1 MVDEVAAGELVIVG
15 HLVIDLQYELIEVH
29 RAGARN
35 LMLAGSADSSK
46 VTHQFHRRRIE
57 ARDGNLIPRERL
69 TRHRVDN
76 RSVARR
82 SARRKVAVA
91 LVVRRREYGRC
102 GGRVL
107 EECALPADKEER
119 AVHAVV
125 AWQLHRAAKKPAVL
139 PAIEGVGLR
148 CEEVARIE
156 RLVPH
161 VAERAPVKRV
171 GARTCD
177 GIDDG
182 TGAVAL
188 GRAVVAR
195 LNTELLQ
202 RLRKW
207 ERQVFMLV
215 EVGIAGAVQS
225 KRHRQRLRTVRAQS
239 QRAGDRLA
247 GFRAH
252 RRDHRSCDKRRK
264 FRRIAP
270 IQRQLDDARVIDDLA
285 DRGGC
290 EVDVCRLPQRR

>member
-1 MVDEVAAGELVIVG
+1 
-15 HLVIDLQYELIEVH
+15 
-29 RAGARN
+29 
-35 LMLAGSADSSK
+35 MLAGSADSSK

-57 ARDGNLIPRERL
+57 TRDGDLIARER
-69 TRHRVDN
+69 RSVRIRSGPRQRVDD
-76 RSVARR
+76 RRVALRT
-82 SARRKVAVA
+82 AGGEVAVA

-119 AVHAVV
+119 AVRAVV

-139 PAIEGVGLR
+139 PAIEGVGLER
-148 CEEVARIE
+148 EEVARIE

-171 GARTCD
+171 GARAGD

-182 TGAVAL
+182 AGAVAL
-188 GRAVVAR
+188 GRAVVAC

-207 ERQVFMLV
+207 ERQVFVLV
-215 EVGIAGAVQS
+215 KVGIAGAVQS
-225 KRHRQRLRTVRAQS
+225 KRHRQRLRTVRAQP

-247 GFRAH
+247 GFR
-252 RRDHRSCDKRRK
+252 S
-264 FRRIAP
+264 
-270 IQRQLDDARVIDDLA
+270 
-285 DRGGC
+285 
-290 EVDVCRLPQRR
+290 